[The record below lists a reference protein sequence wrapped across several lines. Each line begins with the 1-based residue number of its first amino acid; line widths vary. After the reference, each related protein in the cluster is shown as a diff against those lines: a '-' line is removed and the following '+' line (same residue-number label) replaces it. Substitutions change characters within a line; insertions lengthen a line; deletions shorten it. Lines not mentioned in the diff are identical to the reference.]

1 MIKEKAQ
8 GGCAMTKGINQK
20 LKMLYL
26 EEIFEKETD
35 DDHSLTLQEITEKLH
50 EKGVNAD
57 RKTLYTD
64 FEELRNFGMDI
75 ICSNDGRNCAYHL
88 GNRRFQIPEL
98 KLLVDSVQAARFL
111 SDEKSHKL
119 IGKLE
124 GLASREQGKSL
135 QCQVVIAGRV
145 KTPNETVY
153 LTVDRLNQ
161 AINANVQVRFHY
173 NRWNAKKQLVPRNN
187 GNWFQVSPWL
197 LILSEENYYL
207 AAWDEENGEVR
218 HYRVD
223 KMTDITITGMPRH
236 VPKNW
241 DPEGYARRHF
251 GMFSGR
257 QGQVR
262 LRCTSA
268 LAGVVLDRFGQDVML
283 VPDGEDHFT
292 VTLDVVV
299 SPPFWGWVFGLG
311 DGVEVLSPDWAV
323 DEFRRRLGQV
333 AALYSQHS
341 GTK

>member
-1 MIKEKAQ
+1 MPKSA
-8 GGCAMTKGINQK
+8 NQK
-20 LKMLYL
+20 RKLLVLYRFL
-26 EEIFEKETD
+26 LARTG
-35 DDHSLTLQEITEKLH
+35 DDHPVTVQEMQDELTRWDISAE
-50 EKGVNAD
+50 
-57 RKTLYTD
+57 RKSIYND
-64 FEELRNFGMDI
+64 MEELRQ
-75 ICSNDGRNCAYHL
+75 L
-88 GNRRFQIPEL
+88 GVDVQSRKGKHAGWFIGQREFELAEL
-98 KLLVDSVQAARFL
+98 KLLVDAVQSSRFL
-111 SDEKSHKL
+111 TLRKSDSL
-119 IGKLE
+119 IRKLE
-124 GLASREQGKSL
+124 GLASVYQAQKL
-135 QCQVVIAGRV
+135 QRQVYVDRRV
-145 KTPNETVY
+145 KTMNESVFY
-153 LTVDRLNQ
+153 NVDKLHT
-161 AINANVQVRFHY
+161 AIAAGRAVAFRYFEY
-173 NRWNAKKQLVPRNN
+173 NAKKEKVYRRE
-187 GNWFQVSPWL
+187 GRRYYVSPCG
-197 LILSEENYYL
+197 LIWDNENYYL

>member
-1 MIKEKAQ
+1 MPKSA
-8 GGCAMTKGINQK
+8 NQK
-20 LKMLYL
+20 RKLLVRYRFL
-26 EEIFEKETD
+26 LARTD
-35 DDHSLTLQEITEKLH
+35 DDHPVTVQEMQDELTRWDISAE
-50 EKGVNAD
+50 
-57 RKTLYTD
+57 RKSIYND
-64 FEELRNFGMDI
+64 MEELRQ
-75 ICSNDGRNCAYHL
+75 L
-88 GNRRFQIPEL
+88 GVDVQSRKGKHAGWFIGQREFELAEL
-98 KLLVDSVQAARFL
+98 KLLVDAVQSSRFL
-111 SDEKSHKL
+111 TLRKSDSL
-119 IGKLE
+119 IRKLE
-124 GLASREQGKSL
+124 GLASVYQAQKL
-135 QCQVVIAGRV
+135 QRQVYVDRRV
-145 KTPNETVY
+145 KTMNESIFY
-153 LTVDRLNQ
+153 NVDKLHT
-161 AINANVQVRFHY
+161 AIAAGRAVAFRYFEY
-173 NRWNAKKQLVPRNN
+173 NAKKEKVYRRE
-187 GNWFQVSPWL
+187 GRRYYVSPCG
-197 LILSEENYYL
+197 LIWNNENYYL
-207 AAWDEENGEVR
+207 AAWDEESGEVR

>member
-1 MIKEKAQ
+1 MDVQ
-8 GGCAMTKGINQK
+8 SRKGKHAGWFIGQR
-20 LKMLYL
+20 
-26 EEIFEKETD
+26 EFE
-35 DDHSLTLQEITEKLH
+35 L
-50 EKGVNAD
+50 A
-57 RKTLYTD
+57 
-64 FEELRNFGMDI
+64 
-75 ICSNDGRNCAYHL
+75 
-88 GNRRFQIPEL
+88 EL
-98 KLLVDSVQAARFL
+98 KLLVDAVQSSRFL
-111 SDEKSHKL
+111 TLRKSDSL
-119 IGKLE
+119 IRKLE
-124 GLASREQGKSL
+124 GLASVYQAQKL
-135 QCQVVIAGRV
+135 QRQVYVDRRV
-145 KTPNETVY
+145 KTMNESIFY
-153 LTVDRLNQ
+153 NVDKLHT
-161 AINANVQVRFHY
+161 AIAAGRAVAFRYFEY
-173 NRWNAKKQLVPRNN
+173 NAKKEKVYRRE
-187 GNWFQVSPWL
+187 GRRYYVSPCG
-197 LILSEENYYL
+197 LIWNNENYYL
-207 AAWDEENGEVR
+207 AAWDEESGEVR

>member
-1 MIKEKAQ
+1 MPKSA
-8 GGCAMTKGINQK
+8 NQK
-20 LKMLYL
+20 RKLLVLYRFL
-26 EEIFEKETD
+26 LARTD
-35 DDHSLTLQEITEKLH
+35 DDHPVTVQEMQDELTRWDISAE
-50 EKGVNAD
+50 
-57 RKTLYTD
+57 RKSIYND
-64 FEELRNFGMDI
+64 MEELRQ
-75 ICSNDGRNCAYHL
+75 L
-88 GNRRFQIPEL
+88 GVDVQSRKGKHAGWFIGQREFELAEL
-98 KLLVDSVQAARFL
+98 KLLVDAVQSSRFL
-111 SDEKSHKL
+111 TLRKSDSL
-119 IGKLE
+119 IRKLE
-124 GLASREQGKSL
+124 GLASVYQAQKL
-135 QCQVVIAGRV
+135 QRQVYVDRRVKTMNESIFYNVDKLHTAIAAGRV
-145 KTPNETVY
+145 VAFRYFEY
-153 LTVDRLNQ
+153 
-161 AINANVQVRFHY
+161 
-173 NRWNAKKQLVPRNN
+173 NAKKEKVYRRE
-187 GNWFQVSPWL
+187 GRRYYVSPCG
-197 LILSEENYYL
+197 LIWDNENYYL

>member
-1 MIKEKAQ
+1 MPKSA
-8 GGCAMTKGINQK
+8 NQK
-20 LKMLYL
+20 RKLLVLYRFL
-26 EEIFEKETD
+26 LARTD
-35 DDHSLTLQEITEKLH
+35 DDHPVTVQEMQDELTRWDISAE
-50 EKGVNAD
+50 
-57 RKTLYTD
+57 RKSIYND
-64 FEELRNFGMDI
+64 MEELRQ
-75 ICSNDGRNCAYHL
+75 L
-88 GNRRFQIPEL
+88 GVDVQSRKGKHAGWFIGQREFELAEL
-98 KLLVDSVQAARFL
+98 KLLVDAVQSSRFL
-111 SDEKSHKL
+111 TLRKSDSL
-119 IGKLE
+119 IRKLE
-124 GLASREQGKSL
+124 GLASVYQAQKL
-135 QCQVVIAGRV
+135 QRQVYVDRRV
-145 KTPNETVY
+145 KTMNESIFY
-153 LTVDRLNQ
+153 NVDKLHT
-161 AINANVQVRFHY
+161 AIAAGRAVAFRYFEY
-173 NRWNAKKQLVPRNN
+173 NAKKEKVYRRE
-187 GNWFQVSPWL
+187 GRRYYVSPCG
-197 LILSEENYYL
+197 LIWDNENYYL

-236 VPKNW
+236 VPKNG

>member
-1 MIKEKAQ
+1 MPKSA
-8 GGCAMTKGINQK
+8 NQK
-20 LKMLYL
+20 RKLLVLYRFL
-26 EEIFEKETD
+26 LARTD
-35 DDHSLTLQEITEKLH
+35 DDHPVTVQEMQDELTRWDISAE
-50 EKGVNAD
+50 
-57 RKTLYTD
+57 RKSIYND
-64 FEELRNFGMDI
+64 MEELRQ
-75 ICSNDGRNCAYHL
+75 L
-88 GNRRFQIPEL
+88 GVDVQSRKGKHAGWFIGQREFELAEL
-98 KLLVDSVQAARFL
+98 KLLVDAVQSSRFL
-111 SDEKSHKL
+111 TLRKSDSL
-119 IGKLE
+119 FRKLE
-124 GLASREQGKSL
+124 GLASVYQAQKL
-135 QCQVVIAGRV
+135 QRQVYVDRRV
-145 KTPNETVY
+145 KTMNESIFY
-153 LTVDRLNQ
+153 NVDKLHT
-161 AINANVQVRFHY
+161 AIAAGRAVAFRYFEY
-173 NRWNAKKQLVPRNN
+173 NAKKEKVYRRE
-187 GNWFQVSPWL
+187 GRRYYVSPCG
-197 LILSEENYYL
+197 LIWDNENYYL

>member
-1 MIKEKAQ
+1 MPKSA
-8 GGCAMTKGINQK
+8 NQK
-20 LKMLYL
+20 RKLLVLYRFL
-26 EEIFEKETD
+26 LARTD
-35 DDHSLTLQEITEKLH
+35 DDHPVTVQEMQDELTRWDISAE
-50 EKGVNAD
+50 
-57 RKTLYTD
+57 RKSIYND
-64 FEELRNFGMDI
+64 MEELRQ
-75 ICSNDGRNCAYHL
+75 L
-88 GNRRFQIPEL
+88 GVDVQSRKGKHAGWFIGQREFELAEL
-98 KLLVDSVQAARFL
+98 KLLVDAVQSSRFL
-111 SDEKSHKL
+111 TLRKSDSL
-119 IGKLE
+119 IRKLE
-124 GLASREQGKSL
+124 GLASVYQAQKL
-135 QCQVVIAGRV
+135 QRQVYVDRRV
-145 KTPNETVY
+145 KTMNESIFY
-153 LTVDRLNQ
+153 NVDKLHT
-161 AINANVQVRFHY
+161 AIAAGRAVAFRYFEY
-173 NRWNAKKQLVPRNN
+173 NAKKEKVYRRE
-187 GNWFQVSPWL
+187 GRRYYVSPCG
-197 LILSEENYYL
+197 LIWDNENYYL

-268 LAGVVLDRFGQDVML
+268 WAGVVLDRFGQDVML

>member
-1 MIKEKAQ
+1 MPKSV
-8 GGCAMTKGINQK
+8 NQK
-20 LKMLYL
+20 RKLLVLYRFL
-26 EEIFEKETD
+26 LARTD
-35 DDHSLTLQEITEKLH
+35 DDHPVTVQEMQDELTRWDISAE
-50 EKGVNAD
+50 
-57 RKTLYTD
+57 RKSIYND
-64 FEELRNFGMDI
+64 MEELRQ
-75 ICSNDGRNCAYHL
+75 L
-88 GNRRFQIPEL
+88 GVDVQSRKGKHAGWFIGQREFELAEL
-98 KLLVDSVQAARFL
+98 KLLVDAVQSSRFL
-111 SDEKSHKL
+111 TLRKSDSL
-119 IGKLE
+119 IRKLE
-124 GLASREQGKSL
+124 GLASVYQAQKL
-135 QCQVVIAGRV
+135 QRQVYVDRRV
-145 KTPNETVY
+145 KTMNESIFY
-153 LTVDRLNQ
+153 NVDKLHT
-161 AINANVQVRFHY
+161 AIAAGRAVAFRYFEY
-173 NRWNAKKQLVPRNN
+173 NAKKEKVYRRE
-187 GNWFQVSPWL
+187 GRRYYVSPCG
-197 LILSEENYYL
+197 LIWDNENYYL

>member
-1 MIKEKAQ
+1 MPKSA
-8 GGCAMTKGINQK
+8 NQK
-20 LKMLYL
+20 RKLLVLYRFL
-26 EEIFEKETD
+26 LARTD
-35 DDHSLTLQEITEKLH
+35 DDHPVTVQEMQDELTRWDISAE
-50 EKGVNAD
+50 
-57 RKTLYTD
+57 RKSIYND
-64 FEELRNFGMDI
+64 MEELRQ
-75 ICSNDGRNCAYHL
+75 L
-88 GNRRFQIPEL
+88 GVDVQSRKGKHAGWFIGQREFELAEL
-98 KLLVDSVQAARFL
+98 KLLVDAVQSSRFRTL
-111 SDEKSHKL
+111 RKSDSL
-119 IGKLE
+119 IRKLE
-124 GLASREQGKSL
+124 GLASVYQAQKL
-135 QCQVVIAGRV
+135 QRQVYVDRRV
-145 KTPNETVY
+145 KTMNESIFY
-153 LTVDRLNQ
+153 NVDKLHT
-161 AINANVQVRFHY
+161 AIAAGRAVAFRYFEY
-173 NRWNAKKQLVPRNN
+173 NAKKEKVYRRE
-187 GNWFQVSPWL
+187 GRRYDVSPCG
-197 LILSEENYYL
+197 LIWDNVNYYL

>member
-1 MIKEKAQ
+1 MPKSA
-8 GGCAMTKGINQK
+8 NQK
-20 LKMLYL
+20 RKLLVLYRFL
-26 EEIFEKETD
+26 LARTD
-35 DDHSLTLQEITEKLH
+35 DDHPVTVQEMQDELTRWDIPAE
-50 EKGVNAD
+50 
-57 RKTLYTD
+57 RKSIYND
-64 FEELRNFGMDI
+64 MEELRQ
-75 ICSNDGRNCAYHL
+75 L
-88 GNRRFQIPEL
+88 GVDVQSRKGKHAGWFIGQREFELAEL
-98 KLLVDSVQAARFL
+98 KLLVDAVQSSRFL
-111 SDEKSHKL
+111 TLRKSDSL
-119 IGKLE
+119 IRKLE
-124 GLASREQGKSL
+124 GLASVYQAQKL
-135 QCQVVIAGRV
+135 QRQVYVDRRV
-145 KTPNETVY
+145 KTMNESIFY
-153 LTVDRLNQ
+153 NVDKLHT
-161 AINANVQVRFHY
+161 AIAAGRAVAFRYFEY
-173 NRWNAKKQLVPRNN
+173 NAKKEKVYRRE
-187 GNWFQVSPWL
+187 GRRYYVSPCG
-197 LILSEENYYL
+197 LIWDNENYYM

-283 VPDGEDHFT
+283 VPDGEDYFT

>member
-1 MIKEKAQ
+1 MPKSA
-8 GGCAMTKGINQK
+8 NQK
-20 LKMLYL
+20 RKLLVLYRFL
-26 EEIFEKETD
+26 LARTD
-35 DDHSLTLQEITEKLH
+35 DDHPVTVQEMQDELTRWDISAERKSIYNDMEDLRQLGVDVQSR
-50 EKGVNAD
+50 KGKHAGWFIGQ
-57 RKTLYTD
+57 RE
-64 FEELRNFGMDI
+64 FEL
-75 ICSNDGRNCAYHL
+75 A
-88 GNRRFQIPEL
+88 EL
-98 KLLVDSVQAARFL
+98 KLLVDAVQSSRFL
-111 SDEKSHKL
+111 TLRKSDSL
-119 IGKLE
+119 IRKLE
-124 GLASREQGKSL
+124 GLASVYQAQKL
-135 QCQVVIAGRV
+135 QRQVYVDRRV
-145 KTPNETVY
+145 KTMNESIFY
-153 LTVDRLNQ
+153 NVDKLHT
-161 AINANVQVRFHY
+161 AIAAGRAVAFRYFEY
-173 NRWNAKKQLVPRNN
+173 NAKKEKVYRRE
-187 GNWFQVSPWL
+187 GRRYYVSPCG
-197 LILSEENYYL
+197 LIWDNENYYM

>member
-1 MIKEKAQ
+1 MPKSANPKR
-8 GGCAMTKGINQK
+8 K
-20 LKMLYL
+20 LLVLYRFL
-26 EEIFEKETD
+26 LARTD
-35 DDHSLTLQEITEKLH
+35 DDHPVTVQEMQDELTRWDISAE
-50 EKGVNAD
+50 
-57 RKTLYTD
+57 RKSIYND
-64 FEELRNFGMDI
+64 MEELRQ
-75 ICSNDGRNCAYHL
+75 L
-88 GNRRFQIPEL
+88 GVDVQSRKGKHAGWFIGQREFELAEL
-98 KLLVDSVQAARFL
+98 KLLVDAVQSSRFL
-111 SDEKSHKL
+111 TLRKSDSL
-119 IGKLE
+119 IRKLE
-124 GLASREQGKSL
+124 GLASVYQAQKL
-135 QCQVVIAGRV
+135 QRQVYVDRRV
-145 KTPNETVY
+145 KTMNESIFY
-153 LTVDRLNQ
+153 NVDKLHT
-161 AINANVQVRFHY
+161 AIAAGRAVAFRYFEY
-173 NRWNAKKQLVPRNN
+173 NAKKEKVYRRE
-187 GNWFQVSPWL
+187 GRRYYVSPCG
-197 LILSEENYYL
+197 LIWDNENYYL

>member
-1 MIKEKAQ
+1 MPKSA
-8 GGCAMTKGINQK
+8 NQK
-20 LKMLYL
+20 RKLLVLYRFL
-26 EEIFEKETD
+26 LARTD
-35 DDHSLTLQEITEKLH
+35 DDHPVTVQEMQDELTRWDISAE
-50 EKGVNAD
+50 
-57 RKTLYTD
+57 RKSIYND
-64 FEELRNFGMDI
+64 MEELRQ
-75 ICSNDGRNCAYHL
+75 L
-88 GNRRFQIPEL
+88 GVDVQSRKGKHAGWFIGQREFELAEL
-98 KLLVDSVQAARFL
+98 KLLVDAVQSSRFL
-111 SDEKSHKL
+111 TLRKSDSL
-119 IGKLE
+119 IRKLE
-124 GLASREQGKSL
+124 GLASVYQAQKL
-135 QCQVVIAGRV
+135 QRQVYVDRRV
-145 KTPNETVY
+145 KTMNESIFY
-153 LTVDRLNQ
+153 NVDKLHT
-161 AINANVQVRFHY
+161 AIAAGRAVAFSY
-173 NRWNAKKQLVPRNN
+173 FEYNAKKEKVYRRE
-187 GNWFQVSPWL
+187 GRRYYVSPCG
-197 LILSEENYYL
+197 LIWDNENYYM

>member
-1 MIKEKAQ
+1 MPKSA
-8 GGCAMTKGINQK
+8 NQK
-20 LKMLYL
+20 WKLLVLYRFL
-26 EEIFEKETD
+26 LARTD
-35 DDHSLTLQEITEKLH
+35 DDHPVTVQEMQDELTRWDISAE
-50 EKGVNAD
+50 
-57 RKTLYTD
+57 RKSIYND
-64 FEELRNFGMDI
+64 MEELRQ
-75 ICSNDGRNCAYHL
+75 L
-88 GNRRFQIPEL
+88 GVDVQSRKGKHAGWFIGQREFELAEL
-98 KLLVDSVQAARFL
+98 KLLVDAVQSSRFL
-111 SDEKSHKL
+111 TLRKSDSL
-119 IGKLE
+119 IRKLE
-124 GLASREQGKSL
+124 GLASVYQAQKL
-135 QCQVVIAGRV
+135 QRQVYVDRRV
-145 KTPNETVY
+145 KTMNESIFY
-153 LTVDRLNQ
+153 NVDKLHT
-161 AINANVQVRFHY
+161 AIAAGRAVAFRYFEY
-173 NRWNAKKQLVPRNN
+173 NAKKEKVYRRE
-187 GNWFQVSPWL
+187 GRRYYVSPCG
-197 LILSEENYYL
+197 LIWDNENYYL